1 MTKVLNL
8 GLMARNAQRNVN
20 VKMAETAAVL
30 TGVAHARESGKEF
43 IVMKVSARTSSRMK
57 TKPYHYIL
65 RNIQIMF

>member
-1 MTKVLNL
+1 
-8 GLMARNAQRNVN
+8 MAD
-20 VKMAETAAVL
+20 TAAVL
-30 TGVAHARESGKEF
+30 MAVAHVRESGEEF